1 MGAAMAAATAWTHT
15 RPRPSAEEQVLA
27 GRRDGASRMRTDV
40 MARPAPG
47 RARLRDGV
55 RSDAPRRRSRARL
68 PRPAPHRRERGQA
81 LVETALAFPILV
93 LAVYALV
100 QVVLYVHARTVV
112 TAAVQEGA
120 RAAATGGNGI
130 ERARGVL
137 EAGLGPS
144 GRRMRLNT
152 RLDLGAVGGEAWV
165 VSAIGTWPI
174 QLGPTRIE
182 APLRAEARVSGE
194 FFRGGPPGG
203 RGR

>member
-1 MGAAMAAATAWTHT
+1 VR
-15 RPRPSAEEQVLA
+15 RP
-27 GRRDGASRMRTDV
+27 G
-40 MARPAPG
+40 
-47 RARLRDGV
+47 
-55 RSDAPRRRSRARL
+55 L
-68 PRPAPHRRERGQA
+68 PRHRLERGQA
-81 LVETALAFPILV
+81 LVEAALAFPILV
-93 LAVYALV
+93 LAAYAMV

-112 TAAVQEGA
+112 VAAVQEGA

-130 ERARGVL
+130 ERAHGLL

-144 GRRMRLNT
+144 GRRLRVNT

-165 VSAIGTWPI
+165 VSADGTWPV

-203 RGR
+203 PGR